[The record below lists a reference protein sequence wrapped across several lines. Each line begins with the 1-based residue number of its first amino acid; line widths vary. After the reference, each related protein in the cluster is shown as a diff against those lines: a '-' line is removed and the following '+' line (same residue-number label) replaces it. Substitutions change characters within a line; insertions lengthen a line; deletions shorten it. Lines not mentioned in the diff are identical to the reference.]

1 MFAERS
7 IVVEPPTTTKLL
19 IGPQNQEFILGQIL
33 PAVWEVGSDDHHKNE
48 ESFHPS
54 DDVVNFFLQDRLELL
69 VRIMRPAKNSE
80 VLILLERCWLV
91 VSPLNP

>member
-7 IVVEPPTTTKLL
+7 IVVEPHTTTKLL

-54 DDVVNFFLQDRLELL
+54 DDVVNFLTRSLRVAGQDHATIKEQRGSDS
-69 VRIMRPAKNSE
+69 A
-80 VLILLERCWLV
+80 
-91 VSPLNP
+91 